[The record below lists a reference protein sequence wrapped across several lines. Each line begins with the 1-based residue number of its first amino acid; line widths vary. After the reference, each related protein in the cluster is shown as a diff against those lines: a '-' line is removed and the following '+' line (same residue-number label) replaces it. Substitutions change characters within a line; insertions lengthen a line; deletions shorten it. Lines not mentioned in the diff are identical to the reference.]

1 MKLLIVLLILV
12 TTINAAKNGIDF
24 IQPVSVETFKCIH
37 KDGYSFVIPRVFT
50 SVGTLDHTG
59 IQNVKHA
66 REGNKSFKNTF
77 VNGRKISAGLTDV
90 DGYIFPCLASHC
102 PSAANQVK
110 ETLDALKSAGTHV
123 STLWLDIERLAWPAN
138 HAHNRAF
145 IEEMVKEA
153 EARKQHVG
161 IYSNYYNWQDIVG
174 LDYHGQSHLM
184 LWWAT
189 YDGIK
194 DFSKFV
200 AFGGWKKPT
209 IHQWHGTTKGPCGV
223 SVDLNYV
230 P

>member
-1 MKLLIVLLILV
+1 MKLLVSVLLFV
-12 TTINAAKNGIDF
+12 GVASAARNGIDF
-24 IQPVSVETFKCIH
+24 IQPVSVATFECIH
-37 KDGYSFVIPRVFT
+37 KAGYSFVIPRVFT

-59 IQNVKHA
+59 INNVKNA
-66 REGNKSFKNTF
+66 RA
-77 VNGRKISAGLTDV
+77 AGLTDV

-102 PSAANQVK
+102 PSAASQVQQ
-110 ETLDALKSAGTHV
+110 TLNALKSAGTHV

-138 HAHNRAF
+138 HASNRAF
-145 IEEMVKEA
+145 IEAMVKEA
-153 EARKQHVG
+153 EAMKQQVG

-174 LDYHGQSHLM
+174 LDYHGQSNLM

-194 DFSKFV
+194 DFSKFTP
-200 AFGGWKKPT
+200 FGGWTRPT
-209 IHQWHGTTKGPCGV
+209 IHQWHGTTTGPCGV